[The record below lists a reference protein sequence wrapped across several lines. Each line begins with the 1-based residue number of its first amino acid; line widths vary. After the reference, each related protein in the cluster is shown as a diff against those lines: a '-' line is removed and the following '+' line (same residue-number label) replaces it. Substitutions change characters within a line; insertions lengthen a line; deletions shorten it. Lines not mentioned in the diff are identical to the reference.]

1 MSNQITRTV
10 LTMLPPLLR
19 VLLRIAPRYPD
30 VKWITPAG
38 AGRHPFVRTRP
49 SSGRGQVSV
58 CFESDERTREVL
70 RRLLA
75 EGAVMPSGSTWR
87 GHAVIRFSVSSW
99 RTGPAEVAETVAA
112 VERAAAGTPRDP

>member
-1 MSNQITRTV
+1 V
-10 LTMLPPLLR
+10 LN
-19 VLLRIAPRYPD
+19 D
-30 VKWITPAG
+30 VVYT
-38 AGRHPFVRTRP
+38 
-49 SSGRGQVSV
+49 QVSL
-58 CFESDERTREVL
+58 CFESDGRTREVL